1 MGEDQDGKPAT
12 RSCFMLNHLIESHP
26 INEVAEANIL
36 YVAMTRAKKQTI
48 MVFADGDE
56 AIEAL
61 SDEDE
66 VESPFDCGCGVE
78 EGAMCEQCGHTTCI
92 DCAQNI
98 NTTDEDSS
106 KWKCYPN
113 YGCGVEGE
121 NDPSNRSKSLSRQF
135 KDCDCCDNAAVFVD
149 EDLPTGERA
158 FCSERCWAI
167 YSAMPVRDEGYY
179 GFIDGNA
186 GRRL

>member
-26 INEVAEANIL
+26 INAVAEANIL

-48 MVFADGDE
+48 MVLADGDE
-56 AIEAL
+56 AIEAYYG
-61 SDEDE
+61 EDE
-66 VESPFDCGCGVE
+66 VEDEVE
-78 EGAMCEQCGHTTCI
+78 
-92 DCAQNI
+92 
-98 NTTDEDSS
+98 DEDNLS
-106 KWKCYPN
+106 
-113 YGCGVEGE
+113 
-121 NDPSNRSKSLSRQF
+121 DDHSNRSKSLSRQF

-167 YSAMPVRDEGYY
+167 YSAMPVRNEGYY

>member
-1 MGEDQDGKPAT
+1 
-12 RSCFMLNHLIESHP
+12 MLNHLVESHP
-26 INEVAEANIL
+26 INAVAEANIL

-48 MVFADGDE
+48 MVFADEDD
-56 AIEAL
+56 ALEAL

-66 VESPFDCGCGVE
+66 VESPFDC
-78 EGAMCEQCGHTTCI
+78 
-92 DCAQNI
+92 
-98 NTTDEDSS
+98 
-106 KWKCYPN
+106 
-113 YGCGVEGE
+113 GCGVEGE

-135 KDCDCCDNAAVFVD
+135 KDCDCCDNAATFVD